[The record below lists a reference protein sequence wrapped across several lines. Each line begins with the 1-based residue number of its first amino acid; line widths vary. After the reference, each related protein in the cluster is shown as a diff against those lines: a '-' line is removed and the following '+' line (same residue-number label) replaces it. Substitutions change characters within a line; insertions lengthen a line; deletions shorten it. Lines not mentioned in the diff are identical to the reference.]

1 MTTNLKKKKHETI
14 RQNQDIFHEA
24 NKKDAQ
30 VKLQFKRNS
39 RFTAQAQE
47 LRTQAHDEL
56 QGRERTYG
64 NADAEQRI

>member
-1 MTTNLKKKKHETI
+1 MTTNLKKKKNETI

-47 LRTQAHDEL
+47 LRT
-56 QGRERTYG
+56 
-64 NADAEQRI
+64 